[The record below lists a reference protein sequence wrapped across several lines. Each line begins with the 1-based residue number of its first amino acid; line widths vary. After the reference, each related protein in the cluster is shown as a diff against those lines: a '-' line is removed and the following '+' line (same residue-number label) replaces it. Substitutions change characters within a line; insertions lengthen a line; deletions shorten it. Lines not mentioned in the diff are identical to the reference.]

1 MKDESGTGFAGSASP
16 FPKRVGRERA
26 AVDVDVGPERR
37 SPLTHPCP
45 NTAGGSASPFL
56 GRERVAVDVDVGPER
71 RSPRPNTAG
80 ARGVGGKEPNGYLH
94 LPTGSSY
101 KHAQQ

>member
-1 MKDESGTGFAGSASP
+1 MGVCTKERKGRSMKDVGGAVLAGSTPP
-16 FPKRVGRERA
+16 FLGRERA

-37 SPLTHPCP
+37 SPLTHP
-45 NTAGGSASPFL
+45 
-56 GRERVAVDVDVGPER
+56 
-71 RSPRPNTAG
+71 RPNTAG
-80 ARGVGGKEPNGYLH
+80 ARGVGGKEPNGYVH

>member
-1 MKDESGTGFAGSASP
+1 MKDERGTGFAASASP

-37 SPLTHPCP
+37 SPLTHP
-45 NTAGGSASPFL
+45 
-56 GRERVAVDVDVGPER
+56 
-71 RSPRPNTAG
+71 RPNTAG
-80 ARGVGGKEPNGYLH
+80 ARGVGGKEPNGYVH